1 MKKLI
6 SLVLALALVLLCV
19 GAAFAQEVATGKG
32 GTASITISNA
42 AKGEEY
48 KLFKLFDATADAD
61 GHIAYTGTIPDAL
74 SDYFVKDTVD
84 NIILKTDSEGVRVHT
99 NTETASAVAD
109 YVATLTETSTG
120 YITKVTGDG
129 TAVVFTGLQFGYYG
143 VTSSQGA
150 AVTVDSTNPNAII
163 KDKNTVTTQAV
174 KKVNGKDV
182 EDAYVGETVTFTAK
196 FGPLANWK
204 GDYQVKSYTIEDTL
218 PEYLTGVA
226 ITSLVIY
233 DGDPD
238 ATENAGTQVGTI
250 SSPAFTNKKIVV
262 PWVNDSNASLYPNKS
277 YIKITYT
284 ATIGNMAVIDGAG
297 NRNDVTIT
305 PNKGKDGDEPFEEH
319 ITDHAEVKT
328 YGAALVKVDGSDT
341 TKTLK
346 GAKFTIDGFEVAA
359 VDGEPGVYRI
369 TGAKTGASA
378 EMQVNDDGYLYI
390 LGVKGD
396 VTATETVAPAGY
408 NKLAGT
414 FTITK
419 QILGYSIWTKS
430 EDRYFDAKGNL
441 VSESSTET
449 TTTSVSKNYT
459 DLNPNAVKVENNAG
473 TELPSTGGIGTTI
486 FYVLGGLLV
495 VGAAVILVAR
505 RKAND

>member
-6 SLVLALALVLLCV
+6 SLVLALCLVALCI
-19 GAAFAQEVATGKG
+19 GAAVAEAPTTG
-32 GTASITISNA
+32 TITISNA

-48 KLFKLFDATADAD
+48 KLFKIFDATADAN
-61 GHIAYTGTIPDAL
+61 GNIAYTGTIPSAL
-74 SDYFVKDTVD
+74 SDYFVKDTVG
-84 NIILKTDSEGVRVHT
+84 NILVKTDDEGNATH
-99 NTETASAVAD
+99 TETEIATAVAD
-109 YVATLTETSTG
+109 YVATLTEESAG
-120 YITKVTGDG
+120 YITKQTGNG
-129 TAVVFTGLQFGYYG
+129 TPVVFSGLAFGYYG

-150 AVTVDSTNPNAII
+150 AVTVDSTNPNATI

-204 GDYQVKSYTIEDTL
+204 GDYQVQSYTIEDTL
-218 PEYLTGVA
+218 PEYLTSVA
-226 ITSLVIY
+226 ITSLIIY

-238 ATENAGTQVGTI
+238 ATENAGTQVV
-250 SSPAFTNKKIVV
+250 SVSNPAFTNKKIVV
-262 PWVNDSNASLYPNKS
+262 PWVDDSTPAANIYPNKS

-284 ATIGNMAVIDGAG
+284 ATIGNMAVIDGDG

-305 PNKGKDGDEPFEEH
+305 PNKDKTGDEPFEEH

-328 YGAALVKVDGSDT
+328 YGAALVKVDGTDT

-359 VDGEPGVYRI
+359 VEGEAGVYRI

-378 EMQVNDDGYLYI
+378 EMEVNDDGLLYI

-408 NKLAGT
+408 NKLSGT
-414 FTITK
+414 FTISK
-419 QILGYSIWTKS
+419 QILSHSIWTKS
-430 EDRYFDAKGNL
+430 EDRYFDAHGNL
-441 VSESSTET
+441 VSESTSET
-449 TTTSVSKNYT
+449 TTTSVTKNYT
-459 DLNPNAVKVENNAG
+459 DLAPNAIPVVNNAG

-486 FYVLGGLLV
+486 FYILGGLLV